1 MIKNKFDYV
10 ILILEAKKDE
20 LRKSIYARD
29 LFKAEIAN
37 LKQAIAILRDTGKG
51 GE

>member
-37 LKQAIAILRDTGKG
+37 LEQAIAILRDTGKG